1 MMSAPANLETGGEE
15 KKLEIE
21 KEKEVESQVEVADTE
36 SKPWKEQITVRGLVV
51 SMVLGI
57 IYSII
62 AMKLNLS
69 AGIVPN
75 FNASAAL
82 LAFLFVR
89 SWNKVLQKAGF
100 ISKPFTRQENTIIQ
114 TCVVSCYSI
123 AVHGMY
129 IN

>member
-1 MMSAPANLETGGEE
+1 M
-15 KKLEIE
+15 
-21 KEKEVESQVEVADTE
+21 ESQVEVADTE

-51 SMVLGI
+51 STVLGI

-75 FNASAAL
+75 FNVSAAL

-114 TCVVSCYSI
+114 TCAVSCYSI

>member
-1 MMSAPANLETGGEE
+1 MSSPANLNTGGEE
-15 KKLEIE
+15 KKLEI
-21 KEKEVESQVEVADTE
+21 EKEVESQVEVADTE

-114 TCVVSCYSI
+114 TCAVSCYSI

>member
-1 MMSAPANLETGGEE
+1 MSSPANLNTGGEE

-75 FNASAAL
+75 FNVSAAL

-114 TCVVSCYSI
+114 TCAVSCYSI

>member
-1 MMSAPANLETGGEE
+1 MSSPANLNTGGEE

-21 KEKEVESQVEVADTE
+21 KVVESQVEVADTE
-36 SKPWKEQITVRGLVV
+36 SKRIQPWKEQITVRGLVV

-114 TCVVSCYSI
+114 TCAVSCYSI

>member
-1 MMSAPANLETGGEE
+1 MSSPANLNTGGEE

-51 SMVLGI
+51 STVLGI

-75 FNASAAL
+75 FNVSAAL

-89 SWNKVLQKAGF
+89 SWNKVLHKAGF

-114 TCVVSCYSI
+114 TCAVSCYSI

>member
-1 MMSAPANLETGGEE
+1 MSSPANLNTGGEE

-51 SMVLGI
+51 STVLGI

-75 FNASAAL
+75 FNVSAAL

-114 TCVVSCYSI
+114 TCAVSCYSI